1 MTSFAPMQ
9 PLLVAEHISK
19 RFGGLQ
25 ALSDISVTVGVG
37 ESVGIVGPN
46 GAGKTTFFNCVCG
59 QVTPDSGT
67 LTFAGHDLTK
77 LPVYRR
83 ARLGIRRTF
92 QRIEVFPELTV
103 RDHILV
109 AERARRGDGAL
120 WKDLLNMGKPKAEE
134 VDRVNAIMGLVAL
147 SALADVPVASLS
159 LGHCRLV
166 ELGRALAGDPQLLLA
181 DEPSS
186 GLDKY
191 ETAMLS
197 EVLRQVQRDSNTA
210 LLLVEHDLQMVGR
223 VSDRVVVLNFG
234 QYITSGTFDQVIA
247 NPEVRV
253 AYLGRTA

>member
-1 MTSFAPMQ
+1 
-9 PLLVAEHISK
+9 
-19 RFGGLQ
+19 
-25 ALSDISVTVGVG
+25 
-37 ESVGIVGPN
+37 
-46 GAGKTTFFNCVCG
+46 VCG
-59 QVTPDSGT
+59 QVIPDSGT
-67 LTFAGHDLTK
+67 LTFAGNDLTK

-120 WKDLLNMGKPKAEE
+120 WKDLLNLGKPKTDEM
-134 VDRVNAIMGLVAL
+134 DRANAVMALVGLT
-147 SALADVPVASLS
+147 ALADVPVASLS

-166 ELGRALAGDPQLLLA
+166 ELGRALVGEPTLLLA

-197 EVLRQVQRDSNTA
+197 EVLRQVQRDSHTA

-234 QYITSGTFDQVIA
+234 QHVAAGTFDEVIA
-247 NPEVRV
+247 NPEVRI
-253 AYLGRTA
+253 AYLGRT